1 MTAERL
7 RFGVFLPPYHS
18 RSENPSLALHRDL
31 WLTEW
36 VDKLGFDEIWVGEHH
51 SAAFENIGSPEL
63 FIATAA
69 ERTKHIR
76 LGTGVVSLAYHNPLM
91 VAERINY
98 LDHVTRGRVM
108 FGVGPGA
115 LPSDAYMLGI
125 PLDRLRPRMDESLEA
140 LIPLMRGEVVN
151 AETDWFTLREARM
164 HMDPYTQPRVEMAV
178 TSLISPNGAMVAG
191 RHGLGILSLQALG
204 KDAIDALATNWQVA
218 EETAAK
224 SGQTMDRKKWRIIL
238 QMHLA
243 ESREQAVKD
252 CRFGLEQW
260 ASYFTSVANLPLL
273 PDDVEAGDFVQAYAD
288 HDVAVIGTPEDAIAV
303 IEHVQ
308 AETGGFGCVML
319 LAHDWANTRA
329 TEQSYELFARYVI
342 PHFQQLNRN
351 RDASVDWVIGRR
363 DEWLQEATDATMK
376 AFAKHADQSGE
387 S

>member
-1 MTAERL
+1 MPESRL
-7 RFGVFLPPYHS
+7 QFGVFLPPYHG
-18 RSENPSLALHRDL
+18 RRENPSLALHRDL
-31 WLTEW
+31 WLAEW
-36 VDKLGFDEIWVGEHH
+36 VDKLGFNEIWVGEHH

-76 LGTGVVSLAYHNPLM
+76 LGTGVVSLGYHNPLM

-108 FGVGPGA
+108 LGVGPGA

-125 PLDRLRPRMDESLEA
+125 PLDRLRPRMDEALDV

-164 HMDPYTQPRVEMAV
+164 HMDPFTHPRVEMAV
-178 TSLISPNGAMVAG
+178 TSLISPNGAAVAG

-204 KDAIDALATNWQVA
+204 KEAIGALSTNWAVA

-224 SGQTMDRKKWRIIL
+224 HGKAMDRAKWRIVL

-243 ESREQAVKD
+243 ESKEQAVKD

-260 ASYFTSVANLPLL
+260 ADYFYNVANLPLL
-273 PDDVEAGDFVQAYAD
+273 PEGVEPGDFVQAYAD
-288 HDVAVIGTPEDAIAV
+288 HDVAVIGTPDDAIAA

-319 LAHDWANTRA
+319 MAHDWANTRA

-342 PHFQQLNRN
+342 PHFQGLNRS
-351 RDASVDWVIGRR
+351 RDASVEWVMDSREI
-363 DEWLQEATDATMK
+363 WQKEAGDAAAK
-376 AFAKHADQSGE
+376 AFAKHAEQSD
-387 S
+387 